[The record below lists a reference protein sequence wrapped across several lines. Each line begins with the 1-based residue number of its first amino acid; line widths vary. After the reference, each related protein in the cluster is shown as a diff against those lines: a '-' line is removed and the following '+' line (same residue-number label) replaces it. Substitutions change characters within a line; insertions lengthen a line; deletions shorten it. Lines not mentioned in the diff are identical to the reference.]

1 LAVGDYDNDGF
12 PDLYVAHIGQN
23 CLYHNNGD
31 GTFDDVTAACGVQGD
46 FWTSSCLV
54 ADLNGDG
61 LPDLYDVTYLTDR
74 ARFEQICHRPG
85 EPALCTPNVFQAE
98 QDHLFVNVGD
108 GTFRDV
114 TSTSGIT
121 VPNGK
126 GLGIVAADFNGC
138 GRLSLFVA
146 NDDVPSFY
154 FLNQTAQP
162 GALPSFTDRGVVS
175 GLAYNGD
182 GGTQGSMGVAADDF
196 DGNGLL
202 DLFVTTF
209 ENQAKT
215 LYLQES
221 PDQFF
226 DASREFG
233 LRDPMWSMVGFG
245 TQALDADL
253 DGYPDMAVT
262 NGHLY
267 DVSSGGTPYRMR
279 PQFFRNLQGRR
290 FAEVPPAEA
299 GEWFA
304 AAYLGRGLAR
314 LDWNRDGR
322 EDFVVAQLDGL
333 AGLVTNVSPRP
344 GHYLAVRLVGTAG
357 ARDAI
362 GATVRVTAG
371 KRTWMKQL
379 TAGDG
384 YQASNQRQLV
394 FGLGPAAQVDALT
407 VVWPGG
413 EQQTFAAQPAD
424 RQVLLIEGQMEPVES
439 SP

>member
-1 LAVGDYDNDGF
+1 
-12 PDLYVAHIGQN
+12 
-23 CLYHNNGD
+23 
-31 GTFDDVTAACGVQGD
+31 
-46 FWTSSCLV
+46 
-54 ADLNGDG
+54 
-61 LPDLYDVTYLTDR
+61 
-74 ARFEQICHRPG
+74 
-85 EPALCTPNVFQAE
+85 
-98 QDHLFVNVGD
+98 
-108 GTFRDV
+108 
-114 TSTSGIT
+114 
-121 VPNGK
+121 
-126 GLGIVAADFNGC
+126 
-138 GRLSLFVA
+138 
-146 NDDVPSFY
+146 
-154 FLNQTAQP
+154 
-162 GALPSFTDRGVVS
+162 
-175 GLAYNGD
+175 
-182 GGTQGSMGVAADDF
+182 VAADDF

-253 DGYPDMAVT
+253 DGYPDLAVT

-394 FGLGPAAQVDALT
+394 FGLGQAAQVDALT